1 MFLPRNRP
9 QRVVIF
15 NGSSHPT
22 GSPQKNR
29 SLTSVL
35 ELPPDGF
42 EGVGTTKVPVTD
54 L

>member
-1 MFLPRNRP
+1 MLD
-9 QRVVIF
+9 I
-15 NGSSHPT
+15 
-22 GSPQKNR
+22 

-35 ELPPDGF
+35 ELPPEGF